1 MRTTMDIDANITGM
15 NFEKDKINEMIGD
28 ILSIEIDD
36 NVIFE
41 VEKNVPIK
49 EDNEYGGYRFKL
61 IAKLSNL
68 KIPFSIDISTGDLI
82 TPRAVEYKYKT
93 ILENNQISLYTY
105 NYETIIAEKFETVL
119 KRNISNSRMKDYY
132 DLYYFVTYKW
142 NDIDKATLEVAVDT
156 TFKHR
161 KSKKYLDKYNEI
173 ILNLSN
179 DKNLLER
186 WNKYRKEHTYAKEV
200 EFEDTIKAIED
211 RRSIRKYKDVKVS
224 KEQILD
230 ILNAGRLAPSAKNRQ
245 PWYFVKVSTEMKN
258 EIANLMIKYAQ
269 NKNKDGRLYSVSFTA
284 NVIKEAPVLI
294 LILKSNDDEWD
305 RYDTLSVGAAIEN
318 MCLRSTEL
326 NLGTLWI
333 GDTDFVENGI
343 LDMTKHNDMELV
355 SSLVIGYP
363 NQEPKMRPRKDL
375 EEIVEYYE

>member
-15 NFEKDKINEMIGD
+15 NFEKDEINEMIDD
-28 ILSIEIDD
+28 ILSIKIDD

-156 TFKHR
+156 IFKHR
-161 KSKKYLDKYNEI
+161 KSKKYLNKYNEI

-179 DKNLLER
+179 DINLLER

-200 EFEDTIKAIED
+200 EFEDTIKAIEK
-211 RRSIRKYKDVKVS
+211 IHK
-224 KEQILD
+224 IL
-230 ILNAGRLAPSAKNRQ
+230 
-245 PWYFVKVSTEMKN
+245 
-258 EIANLMIKYAQ
+258 
-269 NKNKDGRLYSVSFTA
+269 
-284 NVIKEAPVLI
+284 
-294 LILKSNDDEWD
+294 
-305 RYDTLSVGAAIEN
+305 
-318 MCLRSTEL
+318 
-326 NLGTLWI
+326 
-333 GDTDFVENGI
+333 
-343 LDMTKHNDMELV
+343 
-355 SSLVIGYP
+355 
-363 NQEPKMRPRKDL
+363 
-375 EEIVEYYE
+375 

>member
-15 NFEKDKINEMIGD
+15 NFEKDEINEMIDD
-28 ILSIEIDD
+28 ILYIKIDD

-49 EDNEYGGYRFKL
+49 EDNEYGGYTFKL

-161 KSKKYLDKYNEI
+161 KSKKYLDKYKEI

-179 DKNLLER
+179 DINLLER

-200 EFEDTIKAIED
+200 EFEDTIKAIEK
-211 RRSIRKYKDVKVS
+211 IHK
-224 KEQILD
+224 IL
-230 ILNAGRLAPSAKNRQ
+230 
-245 PWYFVKVSTEMKN
+245 
-258 EIANLMIKYAQ
+258 
-269 NKNKDGRLYSVSFTA
+269 
-284 NVIKEAPVLI
+284 
-294 LILKSNDDEWD
+294 
-305 RYDTLSVGAAIEN
+305 
-318 MCLRSTEL
+318 
-326 NLGTLWI
+326 
-333 GDTDFVENGI
+333 
-343 LDMTKHNDMELV
+343 
-355 SSLVIGYP
+355 
-363 NQEPKMRPRKDL
+363 
-375 EEIVEYYE
+375 

>member
-1 MRTTMDIDANITGM
+1 M
-15 NFEKDKINEMIGD
+15 
-28 ILSIEIDD
+28 
-36 NVIFE
+36 
-41 VEKNVPIK
+41 
-49 EDNEYGGYRFKL
+49 

-105 NYETIIAEKFETVL
+105 NNETIIAEKFETVL

-156 TFKHR
+156 TLKHR

-200 EFEDTIKAIED
+200 EFEDTIKAIEK
-211 RRSIRKYKDVKVS
+211 IHK
-224 KEQILD
+224 IL
-230 ILNAGRLAPSAKNRQ
+230 
-245 PWYFVKVSTEMKN
+245 
-258 EIANLMIKYAQ
+258 
-269 NKNKDGRLYSVSFTA
+269 
-284 NVIKEAPVLI
+284 
-294 LILKSNDDEWD
+294 
-305 RYDTLSVGAAIEN
+305 
-318 MCLRSTEL
+318 
-326 NLGTLWI
+326 
-333 GDTDFVENGI
+333 
-343 LDMTKHNDMELV
+343 
-355 SSLVIGYP
+355 
-363 NQEPKMRPRKDL
+363 
-375 EEIVEYYE
+375 

>member
-1 MRTTMDIDANITGM
+1 M
-15 NFEKDKINEMIGD
+15 
-28 ILSIEIDD
+28 
-36 NVIFE
+36 
-41 VEKNVPIK
+41 
-49 EDNEYGGYRFKL
+49 

-179 DKNLLER
+179 DINLLER

-200 EFEDTIKAIED
+200 EFEDTIKAIEK
-211 RRSIRKYKDVKVS
+211 IHK
-224 KEQILD
+224 IL
-230 ILNAGRLAPSAKNRQ
+230 
-245 PWYFVKVSTEMKN
+245 
-258 EIANLMIKYAQ
+258 
-269 NKNKDGRLYSVSFTA
+269 
-284 NVIKEAPVLI
+284 
-294 LILKSNDDEWD
+294 
-305 RYDTLSVGAAIEN
+305 
-318 MCLRSTEL
+318 
-326 NLGTLWI
+326 
-333 GDTDFVENGI
+333 
-343 LDMTKHNDMELV
+343 
-355 SSLVIGYP
+355 
-363 NQEPKMRPRKDL
+363 
-375 EEIVEYYE
+375 

>member
-1 MRTTMDIDANITGM
+1 M
-15 NFEKDKINEMIGD
+15 
-28 ILSIEIDD
+28 
-36 NVIFE
+36 
-41 VEKNVPIK
+41 
-49 EDNEYGGYRFKL
+49 
-61 IAKLSNL
+61 
-68 KIPFSIDISTGDLI
+68 
-82 TPRAVEYKYKT
+82 
-93 ILENNQISLYTY
+93 
-105 NYETIIAEKFETVL
+105 
-119 KRNISNSRMKDYY
+119 
-132 DLYYFVTYKW
+132 
-142 NDIDKATLEVAVDT
+142 
-156 TFKHR
+156 
-161 KSKKYLDKYNEI
+161 
-173 ILNLSN
+173 
-179 DKNLLER
+179 
-186 WNKYRKEHTYAKEV
+186 
-200 EFEDTIKAIED
+200 DTIKAIED

-258 EIANLMIKYAQ
+258 EIADLMIKYAQ
-269 NKNKDGRLYSVSFTA
+269 NKN

-294 LILKSNDDEWD
+294 LILKNKDDEWD

-333 GDTDFVENGI
+333 GDTDFVENEI

>member
-1 MRTTMDIDANITGM
+1 M
-15 NFEKDKINEMIGD
+15 
-28 ILSIEIDD
+28 
-36 NVIFE
+36 
-41 VEKNVPIK
+41 
-49 EDNEYGGYRFKL
+49 

-82 TPRAVEYKYKT
+82 TPRAIEYKYKT

-179 DKNLLER
+179 DINLLER

-200 EFEDTIKAIED
+200 EFEDTIKAIEK
-211 RRSIRKYKDVKVS
+211 IHK
-224 KEQILD
+224 IL
-230 ILNAGRLAPSAKNRQ
+230 
-245 PWYFVKVSTEMKN
+245 
-258 EIANLMIKYAQ
+258 
-269 NKNKDGRLYSVSFTA
+269 
-284 NVIKEAPVLI
+284 
-294 LILKSNDDEWD
+294 
-305 RYDTLSVGAAIEN
+305 
-318 MCLRSTEL
+318 
-326 NLGTLWI
+326 
-333 GDTDFVENGI
+333 
-343 LDMTKHNDMELV
+343 
-355 SSLVIGYP
+355 
-363 NQEPKMRPRKDL
+363 
-375 EEIVEYYE
+375 

>member
-1 MRTTMDIDANITGM
+1 MGINIRTTMDIDANITGM
-15 NFEKDKINEMIGD
+15 NFEKDEINEMIDD
-28 ILSIEIDD
+28 ILSIKIDD

-41 VEKNVPIK
+41 VEKNVQIK

-82 TPRAVEYKYKT
+82 TPRAIEYKYKT

-179 DKNLLER
+179 DINLLER

-200 EFEDTIKAIED
+200 EFEDTIKAIEK
-211 RRSIRKYKDVKVS
+211 IHK
-224 KEQILD
+224 IL
-230 ILNAGRLAPSAKNRQ
+230 
-245 PWYFVKVSTEMKN
+245 
-258 EIANLMIKYAQ
+258 
-269 NKNKDGRLYSVSFTA
+269 
-284 NVIKEAPVLI
+284 
-294 LILKSNDDEWD
+294 
-305 RYDTLSVGAAIEN
+305 
-318 MCLRSTEL
+318 
-326 NLGTLWI
+326 
-333 GDTDFVENGI
+333 
-343 LDMTKHNDMELV
+343 
-355 SSLVIGYP
+355 
-363 NQEPKMRPRKDL
+363 
-375 EEIVEYYE
+375 

>member
-15 NFEKDKINEMIGD
+15 NFEKDEINEMIDD
-28 ILSIEIDD
+28 ILSIKIDD

-82 TPRAVEYKYKT
+82 TPRAVEYKYKK

-179 DKNLLER
+179 DINLLER

-200 EFEDTIKAIED
+200 EFEDTIKAIEK
-211 RRSIRKYKDVKVS
+211 IHK
-224 KEQILD
+224 IL
-230 ILNAGRLAPSAKNRQ
+230 
-245 PWYFVKVSTEMKN
+245 
-258 EIANLMIKYAQ
+258 
-269 NKNKDGRLYSVSFTA
+269 
-284 NVIKEAPVLI
+284 
-294 LILKSNDDEWD
+294 
-305 RYDTLSVGAAIEN
+305 
-318 MCLRSTEL
+318 
-326 NLGTLWI
+326 
-333 GDTDFVENGI
+333 
-343 LDMTKHNDMELV
+343 
-355 SSLVIGYP
+355 
-363 NQEPKMRPRKDL
+363 
-375 EEIVEYYE
+375 

>member
-1 MRTTMDIDANITGM
+1 MGINMRTTMDIDANITGM
-15 NFEKDKINEMIGD
+15 NFEKDEINEMIDD
-28 ILSIEIDD
+28 ILSIKIDD

-173 ILNLSN
+173 ILNLFN
-179 DKNLLER
+179 DINLLER
-186 WNKYRKEHTYAKEV
+186 WNKYRKEHTYAEEV
-200 EFEDTIKAIED
+200 EFEDTIKAIEK
-211 RRSIRKYKDVKVS
+211 IHK
-224 KEQILD
+224 IL
-230 ILNAGRLAPSAKNRQ
+230 
-245 PWYFVKVSTEMKN
+245 
-258 EIANLMIKYAQ
+258 
-269 NKNKDGRLYSVSFTA
+269 
-284 NVIKEAPVLI
+284 
-294 LILKSNDDEWD
+294 
-305 RYDTLSVGAAIEN
+305 
-318 MCLRSTEL
+318 
-326 NLGTLWI
+326 
-333 GDTDFVENGI
+333 
-343 LDMTKHNDMELV
+343 
-355 SSLVIGYP
+355 
-363 NQEPKMRPRKDL
+363 
-375 EEIVEYYE
+375 

>member
-15 NFEKDKINEMIGD
+15 NFEKDEINEMIDD
-28 ILSIEIDD
+28 ILSIKIDD

-49 EDNEYGGYRFKL
+49 EDNEYGGYMFKL

-161 KSKKYLDKYNEI
+161 KSKKYLNKYNEI

-179 DKNLLER
+179 DINLLER

-200 EFEDTIKAIED
+200 EFEDTIKAIEK
-211 RRSIRKYKDVKVS
+211 IHK
-224 KEQILD
+224 IL
-230 ILNAGRLAPSAKNRQ
+230 
-245 PWYFVKVSTEMKN
+245 
-258 EIANLMIKYAQ
+258 
-269 NKNKDGRLYSVSFTA
+269 
-284 NVIKEAPVLI
+284 
-294 LILKSNDDEWD
+294 
-305 RYDTLSVGAAIEN
+305 
-318 MCLRSTEL
+318 
-326 NLGTLWI
+326 
-333 GDTDFVENGI
+333 
-343 LDMTKHNDMELV
+343 
-355 SSLVIGYP
+355 
-363 NQEPKMRPRKDL
+363 
-375 EEIVEYYE
+375 

>member
-15 NFEKDKINEMIGD
+15 NFEKDEINEMIDD
-28 ILSIEIDD
+28 ILSIKIDD

-68 KIPFSIDISTGDLI
+68 KITFSIDISTGDLI
-82 TPRAVEYKYKT
+82 TPRAIEYKYKT

-179 DKNLLER
+179 DINLLER

-200 EFEDTIKAIED
+200 EFEDTIKAIEK
-211 RRSIRKYKDVKVS
+211 IHK
-224 KEQILD
+224 IL
-230 ILNAGRLAPSAKNRQ
+230 
-245 PWYFVKVSTEMKN
+245 
-258 EIANLMIKYAQ
+258 
-269 NKNKDGRLYSVSFTA
+269 
-284 NVIKEAPVLI
+284 
-294 LILKSNDDEWD
+294 
-305 RYDTLSVGAAIEN
+305 
-318 MCLRSTEL
+318 
-326 NLGTLWI
+326 
-333 GDTDFVENGI
+333 
-343 LDMTKHNDMELV
+343 
-355 SSLVIGYP
+355 
-363 NQEPKMRPRKDL
+363 
-375 EEIVEYYE
+375 

>member
-1 MRTTMDIDANITGM
+1 MGINIRTTMDIDANITGM
-15 NFEKDKINEMIGD
+15 NFEKDGINEMIDD
-28 ILSIEIDD
+28 ILSIKIDD

-82 TPRAVEYKYKT
+82 TPRAIEYKYKT

-179 DKNLLER
+179 DINLLER

-200 EFEDTIKAIED
+200 EFEDTIKAIEK
-211 RRSIRKYKDVKVS
+211 IHK
-224 KEQILD
+224 IL
-230 ILNAGRLAPSAKNRQ
+230 
-245 PWYFVKVSTEMKN
+245 
-258 EIANLMIKYAQ
+258 
-269 NKNKDGRLYSVSFTA
+269 
-284 NVIKEAPVLI
+284 
-294 LILKSNDDEWD
+294 
-305 RYDTLSVGAAIEN
+305 
-318 MCLRSTEL
+318 
-326 NLGTLWI
+326 
-333 GDTDFVENGI
+333 
-343 LDMTKHNDMELV
+343 
-355 SSLVIGYP
+355 
-363 NQEPKMRPRKDL
+363 
-375 EEIVEYYE
+375 

>member
-15 NFEKDKINEMIGD
+15 NFEKDKINEMIDD
-28 ILSIEIDD
+28 ILSIKIDD

-82 TPRAVEYKYKT
+82 TPRAIEYKYKT

-179 DKNLLER
+179 DINLLER

-200 EFEDTIKAIED
+200 EFEDTIKAIEK
-211 RRSIRKYKDVKVS
+211 IHK
-224 KEQILD
+224 IL
-230 ILNAGRLAPSAKNRQ
+230 
-245 PWYFVKVSTEMKN
+245 
-258 EIANLMIKYAQ
+258 
-269 NKNKDGRLYSVSFTA
+269 
-284 NVIKEAPVLI
+284 
-294 LILKSNDDEWD
+294 
-305 RYDTLSVGAAIEN
+305 
-318 MCLRSTEL
+318 
-326 NLGTLWI
+326 
-333 GDTDFVENGI
+333 
-343 LDMTKHNDMELV
+343 
-355 SSLVIGYP
+355 
-363 NQEPKMRPRKDL
+363 
-375 EEIVEYYE
+375 

>member
-15 NFEKDKINEMIGD
+15 NFEKDEINEMIAD
-28 ILSIEIDD
+28 ILSIKIDD

-179 DKNLLER
+179 DINLLER

-200 EFEDTIKAIED
+200 EFEDTIKAIEK
-211 RRSIRKYKDVKVS
+211 IHK
-224 KEQILD
+224 IL
-230 ILNAGRLAPSAKNRQ
+230 
-245 PWYFVKVSTEMKN
+245 
-258 EIANLMIKYAQ
+258 
-269 NKNKDGRLYSVSFTA
+269 
-284 NVIKEAPVLI
+284 
-294 LILKSNDDEWD
+294 
-305 RYDTLSVGAAIEN
+305 
-318 MCLRSTEL
+318 
-326 NLGTLWI
+326 
-333 GDTDFVENGI
+333 
-343 LDMTKHNDMELV
+343 
-355 SSLVIGYP
+355 
-363 NQEPKMRPRKDL
+363 
-375 EEIVEYYE
+375 

>member
-15 NFEKDKINEMIGD
+15 NFEKDEINEMIDD
-28 ILSIEIDD
+28 ILSIKIDD

-179 DKNLLER
+179 DINLLER

-200 EFEDTIKAIED
+200 EFEEYNKSD
-211 RRSIRKYKDVKVS
+211 R
-224 KEQILD
+224 
-230 ILNAGRLAPSAKNRQ
+230 KN
-245 PWYFVKVSTEMKN
+245 S
-258 EIANLMIKYAQ
+258 
-269 NKNKDGRLYSVSFTA
+269 
-284 NVIKEAPVLI
+284 
-294 LILKSNDDEWD
+294 
-305 RYDTLSVGAAIEN
+305 
-318 MCLRSTEL
+318 
-326 NLGTLWI
+326 
-333 GDTDFVENGI
+333 
-343 LDMTKHNDMELV
+343 
-355 SSLVIGYP
+355 
-363 NQEPKMRPRKDL
+363 
-375 EEIVEYYE
+375 

>member
-1 MRTTMDIDANITGM
+1 MGINMRTTMDIDANITGM
-15 NFEKDKINEMIGD
+15 NFEKDEINEMIDD
-28 ILSIEIDD
+28 ILSIKIDD

-179 DKNLLER
+179 DINLLER
-186 WNKYRKEHTYAKEV
+186 WKKYRKEHTYAKEV
-200 EFEDTIKAIED
+200 EFEDTIKAIEK
-211 RRSIRKYKDVKVS
+211 IHK
-224 KEQILD
+224 IL
-230 ILNAGRLAPSAKNRQ
+230 
-245 PWYFVKVSTEMKN
+245 
-258 EIANLMIKYAQ
+258 
-269 NKNKDGRLYSVSFTA
+269 
-284 NVIKEAPVLI
+284 
-294 LILKSNDDEWD
+294 
-305 RYDTLSVGAAIEN
+305 
-318 MCLRSTEL
+318 
-326 NLGTLWI
+326 
-333 GDTDFVENGI
+333 
-343 LDMTKHNDMELV
+343 
-355 SSLVIGYP
+355 
-363 NQEPKMRPRKDL
+363 
-375 EEIVEYYE
+375 

>member
-1 MRTTMDIDANITGM
+1 M
-15 NFEKDKINEMIGD
+15 
-28 ILSIEIDD
+28 
-36 NVIFE
+36 
-41 VEKNVPIK
+41 
-49 EDNEYGGYRFKL
+49 

-82 TPRAVEYKYKT
+82 TQRAIEYKYKT

-179 DKNLLER
+179 DINLLER

-200 EFEDTIKAIED
+200 EFEDTIKAIEK
-211 RRSIRKYKDVKVS
+211 IHK
-224 KEQILD
+224 IL
-230 ILNAGRLAPSAKNRQ
+230 
-245 PWYFVKVSTEMKN
+245 
-258 EIANLMIKYAQ
+258 
-269 NKNKDGRLYSVSFTA
+269 
-284 NVIKEAPVLI
+284 
-294 LILKSNDDEWD
+294 
-305 RYDTLSVGAAIEN
+305 
-318 MCLRSTEL
+318 
-326 NLGTLWI
+326 
-333 GDTDFVENGI
+333 
-343 LDMTKHNDMELV
+343 
-355 SSLVIGYP
+355 
-363 NQEPKMRPRKDL
+363 
-375 EEIVEYYE
+375 

>member
-15 NFEKDKINEMIGD
+15 NFEKDEINEMIDD
-28 ILSIEIDD
+28 ILSIKIDD

-173 ILNLSN
+173 ILNLFN
-179 DKNLLER
+179 DINLLER
-186 WNKYRKEHTYAKEV
+186 WNKYRKEHTYAEEV
-200 EFEDTIKAIED
+200 EFEDTIKAIEK
-211 RRSIRKYKDVKVS
+211 IHK
-224 KEQILD
+224 IL
-230 ILNAGRLAPSAKNRQ
+230 
-245 PWYFVKVSTEMKN
+245 
-258 EIANLMIKYAQ
+258 
-269 NKNKDGRLYSVSFTA
+269 
-284 NVIKEAPVLI
+284 
-294 LILKSNDDEWD
+294 
-305 RYDTLSVGAAIEN
+305 
-318 MCLRSTEL
+318 
-326 NLGTLWI
+326 
-333 GDTDFVENGI
+333 
-343 LDMTKHNDMELV
+343 
-355 SSLVIGYP
+355 
-363 NQEPKMRPRKDL
+363 
-375 EEIVEYYE
+375 